1 MVIGI
6 CGGTGSG
13 KTTVANKI
21 VAEVGAGN
29 VVFLQQD
36 SYYRNLGDMPL
47 ELRRHVNFDHPDAL
61 DNDLLINHLET
72 LIAGESID
80 QPIYDYATHSR
91 TATTRHIEPRPVI
104 IMEGI
109 LVFINPELRG
119 MMDMKIFVDTDAD
132 IRFIRRLQRDVEER
146 GRSMQSVVEQY
157 QTTVRPMHLQFV
169 EPSKRYAD
177 IIIPEGGSNV
187 VGIDLITGKIK
198 AILNGQQ

>member
-21 VAEVGAGN
+21 VTEVGAGN

-36 SYYRNLGDMPL
+36 YYYSNLGDMPL
-47 ELRRHVNFDHPDAL
+47 ELKRHVNFDHPDAL
-61 DNDLLINHLET
+61 DNELLLNHLEI
-72 LIAGESID
+72 LIAGECIE

-91 TATTRHIEPRPVI
+91 TTVTRHIEPRPVI
-104 IMEGI
+104 ILEGI
-109 LVFINPELRG
+109 LVFINPELRSK
-119 MMDMKIFVDTDAD
+119 MDMKIFVDTDAD
-132 IRFIRRLQRDVEER
+132 IRFIRRLQRDVEDR
-146 GRSMQSVVEQY
+146 GRSMTSVVDQY

-177 IIIPEGGSNV
+177 IIIPEGGSNL

-198 AILNGQQ
+198 AILNGQK

>member
-13 KTTVANKI
+13 KTTVAHKI

-47 ELRRHVNFDHPDAL
+47 DLKRHVNFDHPDAL

-80 QPIYDYATHSR
+80 QPIYDYSTHSR
-91 TATTRHIEPRPVI
+91 TTTTRHIEPRPVI

-109 LVFINPELRG
+109 LVFINPELRS

-132 IRFIRRLQRDVEER
+132 IRFIRRLKRDVEER
-146 GRSMQSVVEQY
+146 GRTMKSVIEQY

-177 IIIPEGGSNV
+177 IIIPEGGNNV

>member
-21 VAEVGAGN
+21 VTEVGAGN

-47 ELRRHVNFDHPDAL
+47 ELKRHVNFDHPDAL
-61 DNDLLINHLET
+61 DNELLLNHLEIF
-72 LIAGESID
+72 IAGECIE

-91 TATTRHIEPRPVI
+91 TTVTRHIEPRPVI
-104 IMEGI
+104 ILEGI
-109 LVFINPELRG
+109 LVFINPELRSK
-119 MMDMKIFVDTDAD
+119 MDMKIFVDTDAD
-132 IRFIRRLQRDVEER
+132 IRFIRRLQRDVEDR
-146 GRSMQSVVEQY
+146 GRSMTSVVDES

-177 IIIPEGGSNV
+177 IIIPEGGSNL

-198 AILNGQQ
+198 AILNGQK

>member
-13 KTTVANKI
+13 KTTVANTI

-47 ELRRHVNFDHPDAL
+47 ELKRHVNFDHPDAL

-80 QPIYDYATHSR
+80 QPIYDYTTHSR
-91 TATTRHIEPRPVI
+91 TSTTRHIEPRPVI

-132 IRFIRRLQRDVEER
+132 IRFIRRLTRDVEER
-146 GRSMQSVVEQY
+146 GRSMRSVVEQY

-177 IIIPEGGSNV
+177 IIIPEGGSNI

-198 AILNGQQ
+198 AILNGQS

>member
-13 KTTVANKI
+13 KTTVAHKI

-177 IIIPEGGSNV
+177 IIIPEGGSNL